1 MKGFAIRDKAR
12 GFPVGYFHYKVPLG
26 PALRDGAC
34 GACAGQRGVAL
45 VVALVLLLVL
55 TLIGISSMSSSYFE
69 TKISGDERFGNAA
82 FFASRGGV
90 EVGIRRL
97 PNIAAYSGSAGPD
110 QAYRS
115 GALTDTA
122 PKPSVD
128 LGPMVRPGFETTWEF
143 IRFQVNAVGQSLAAT
158 RETEVQVSYGPSPA
172 GTQY

>member
-1 MKGFAIRDKAR
+1 MKGMAVRD
-12 GFPVGYFHYKVPLG
+12 
-26 PALRDGAC
+26 
-34 GACAGQRGVAL
+34 QRGVAL
-45 VVALVLLLVL
+45 VIALVLLLVL
-55 TLIGISSMSSSYFE
+55 TLLGISSMSSTFFE

-82 FFASRGGV
+82 FYASRGGV

-97 PNIAAYSGSAGPD
+97 PNVAAYSGSTGSD

-115 GALTDTA
+115 GRMIDAT

-143 IRFQVNAVGQSLAAT
+143 RRFQVNAVGESFAAT

-172 GTQY
+172 GTQYN